1 MRKRTRPSTNIVQSE
16 LGHERVELKEERE
29 RLADATGS
37 AENGDFGELS
47 SEEKSAIGFHGS
59 TQHAARD
66 PPTKDRLRDA
76 RCKVNPDR
84 QRLRSSPRPRRR
96 GAGFLRQRT

>member
-37 AENGDFGELS
+37 AENGDLGELS
-47 SEEKSAIGFHGS
+47 SEEKVSNWI
-59 TQHAARD
+59 
-66 PPTKDRLRDA
+66 P
-76 RCKVNPDR
+76 
-84 QRLRSSPRPRRR
+84 
-96 GAGFLRQRT
+96 